1 MLQNIIL
8 LSKDY
13 NIIKQNDP
21 HDSEMRAAAVEYQKF
36 FFLWDRSQGDVIR
49 RSLHYPVWASPDS
62 SSAPSSS
69 HQRVPGRPLYPRWLR
84 TQESNS
90 WQWAQLTDNRA
101 TKPQWLWYFQSKCVY
116 IYPWTCENVIGIEIR
131 NFKKLTPPGIEPRS
145 SVSSTVILPLD

>member
-1 MLQNIIL
+1 MFQNIIL

-62 SSAPSSS
+62 SWAPTSARLTGLIKS
-69 HQRVPGRPLYPRWLR
+69 R
-84 TQESNS
+84 NS
-90 WQWAQLTDNRA
+90 ASTGLNW
-101 TKPQWLWYFQSKCVY
+101 
-116 IYPWTCENVIGIEIR
+116 
-131 NFKKLTPPGIEPRS
+131 EPHG
-145 SVSSTVILPLD
+145 

>member
-1 MLQNIIL
+1 MCQNIIL

-49 RSLHYPVWASPDS
+49 RRLHYPVWASPDS
-62 SSAPSSS
+62 SSAPSSN

-101 TKPQWLWYFQSKCVY
+101 TKPQWLWQFSLVY
-116 IYPWTCENVIGIEIR
+116 SIYNTHYTLPACHPLRSAAPALKVKEIKIECQ
-131 NFKKLTPPGIEPRS
+131 K
-145 SVSSTVILPLD
+145 